1 MVVGSKTSGNAG
13 NDVVVI
19 DESKISGLE
28 FIIDL
33 A

>member
-1 MVVGSKTSGNAG
+1 MVVGPQTRRNAG
-13 NDVVVI
+13 YDVVVI